1 MDSVTLGIW
10 YGLYA
15 AFRRWIIPWLDQW
28 VSGNPTRANAPDMVT
43 TIMLTSLEVAF
54 TLSILAIVLGLYYDH
69 IGTMKTQASQSI
81 QDAANLSTSRG
92 NPGRYRFSLREIFA
106 QRIVWTVSIGVD
118 LLFIFV
124 WYVLQVLLYQ
134 KLIPWLEKYI
144 PGDPNI
150 VDIGAT
156 LGLQIIFALG
166 LLLPIMIYLYKEIRL
181 VWIEA
186 RSF

>member
-1 MDSVTLGIW
+1 M
-10 YGLYA
+10 
-15 AFRRWIIPWLDQW
+15 
-28 VSGNPTRANAPDMVT
+28 
-43 TIMLTSLEVAF
+43 
-54 TLSILAIVLGLYYDH
+54 
-69 IGTMKTQASQSI
+69 
-81 QDAANLSTSRG
+81 
-92 NPGRYRFSLREIFA
+92 
-106 QRIVWTVSIGVD
+106 
-118 LLFIFV
+118 LFIFV